1 MPQCITVHK
10 ANNINHVWFSEKYFD
25 MNKKN
30 AKEALDSYKKFLI
43 RMDRVAEFLKVAE
56 VSFKAK
62 YSKVSKFMLYGY
74 TKIRFI

>member
-1 MPQCITVHK
+1 
-10 ANNINHVWFSEKYFD
+10 

-62 YSKVSKFMLYGY
+62 YSKVSKFKN
-74 TKIRFI
+74 KIYIKLFPFCLIFYFM

>member
-1 MPQCITVHK
+1 
-10 ANNINHVWFSEKYFD
+10 

-56 VSFKAK
+56 VSFKDK
-62 YSKVSKFMLYGY
+62 YSKVSKSIIWIYQNKIYIKLFPFYSIFYFM
-74 TKIRFI
+74 

>member
-1 MPQCITVHK
+1 
-10 ANNINHVWFSEKYFD
+10 

-62 YSKVSKFMLYGY
+62 YSKVSKFKN
-74 TKIRFI
+74 KIYIKLFPFYSIFYFM

>member
-1 MPQCITVHK
+1 
-10 ANNINHVWFSEKYFD
+10 

-56 VSFKAK
+56 GSFKDK
-62 YSKVSKFMLYGY
+62 YSKVSKSINKIYIKLFPFCLIFYFM
-74 TKIRFI
+74 

>member
-1 MPQCITVHK
+1 MV
-10 ANNINHVWFSEKYFD
+10 NNISHVYFLEKYFD

-56 VSFKAK
+56 VSFKDK
-62 YSKVSKFMLYGY
+62 YSKVSKSILGS
-74 TKIRFI
+74 K

>member
-1 MPQCITVHK
+1 
-10 ANNINHVWFSEKYFD
+10 

-56 VSFKAK
+56 VSFKDK
-62 YSKVSKFMLYGY
+62 YSKVSKSIY

>member
-1 MPQCITVHK
+1 
-10 ANNINHVWFSEKYFD
+10 

-62 YSKVSKFMLYGY
+62 YSKVSKFI